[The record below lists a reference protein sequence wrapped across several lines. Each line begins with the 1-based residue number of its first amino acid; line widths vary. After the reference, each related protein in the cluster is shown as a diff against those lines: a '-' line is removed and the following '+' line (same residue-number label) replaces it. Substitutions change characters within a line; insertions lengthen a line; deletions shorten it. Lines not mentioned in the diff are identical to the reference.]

1 MLTLKERAECL
12 SGEVSEVAAMSMFN
26 QPAAIKKMLPE
37 IVGLISSMC
46 EQVDNL
52 KAVAQEQKAQI
63 KRITGGV

>member
-12 SGEVSEVAAMSMFN
+12 SDEVNAVAAMSMFN

-37 IVGLISSMC
+37 IVGLIGSLC

-52 KAVAQEQKAQI
+52 NAAAQEQKAQI
-63 KRITGGV
+63 KRITGGG